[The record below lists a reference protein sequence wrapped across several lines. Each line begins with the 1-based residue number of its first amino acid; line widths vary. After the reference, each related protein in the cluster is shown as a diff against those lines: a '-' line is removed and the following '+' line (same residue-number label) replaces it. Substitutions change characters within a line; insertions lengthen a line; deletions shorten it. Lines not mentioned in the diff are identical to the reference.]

1 MTYTPVVP
9 LGGYAGWKFLSRTME
24 KQQATFVASAE
35 IQRNE
40 EYFREKIGEVKT
52 AKELVSDRRLLTV
65 ALGAFGLDDD
75 INNKY
80 FVQKVLE
87 EGTLDSDALANKLSD
102 KRYLALSKAFG
113 FGDFNT
119 PRTVLSDFPDEILA
133 NYETRQFE
141 IAVGDVDTTM
151 RMVMTAQREIPE
163 LAAKTNSETTKWYT
177 VIGSPTMSEVFRV
190 GLGLPQSVSA
200 LDVDQQVEIY
210 RQKTDAMFGSTDPA
224 IFTES
229 ASMDKLLKTYL
240 LRSEVSVSNS
250 SASNSIAL
258 QLLNSGRSST
268 NILSVLL

>member
-190 GLGLPQSVSA
+190 GLGLPESVSA

-229 ASMDKLLKTYL
+229 EPMDKLLKTYL
-240 LRSEVSVSNS
+240 LRSEVNVSSS

-258 QLLNSGRSST
+258 QLLNSSRSST
-268 NILSVLL
+268 NILSILL